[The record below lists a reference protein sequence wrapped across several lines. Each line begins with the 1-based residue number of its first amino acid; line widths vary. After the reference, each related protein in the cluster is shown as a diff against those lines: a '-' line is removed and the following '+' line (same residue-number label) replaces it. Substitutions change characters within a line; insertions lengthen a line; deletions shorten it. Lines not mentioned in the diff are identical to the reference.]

1 MDGGPVLRVGDR
13 MTCFDPEMDLWLA
26 DTASRLVKLN
36 PRFAFQRALMT
47 GGACEASLFQLHGR
61 RVGALAMP
69 LGNYHNM
76 TARGGIGAEFVS
88 IGDFDQALLWLEAMA
103 KHPPQPRVVKTR
115 RAELD
120 AIFERLGSR
129 LLEA

>member
-1 MDGGPVLRVGDR
+1 
-13 MTCFDPEMDLWLA
+13 MTCFDSTMDLWLA
-26 DTASRLVKLN
+26 DTAATLAKRD
-36 PRFAFQRALMT
+36 PRFTYQRALMT

-61 RVGALAMP
+61 RVGALATP

-76 TARGGIGAEFVS
+76 TNRGGIGTEFVS
-88 IGDFDQALLWLEAMA
+88 IRDFDQALLWLEFMA
-103 KHPPQPRVVKTR
+103 SHPPQARLVKAR